1 MSERSADD
9 LYWNPWTLRFE
20 PDEPLSPN
28 ATEVSSRWDAA
39 ERDRIDEQVGANARD
54 RQPPGERAPK
64 AGLPGRHEPDS
75 WNPRLVHPELGE
87 RPCLTCLDAAPVPD
101 PRTHARHRTY
111 DPGHLPR
118 EWRVTKT
125 TRNDSIPVGTG
136 LRLVA
141 WRLRVSYDGWRTSS
155 WLLTAIDG
163 PLAGSTFRAVRRA
176 KRTDADAMVTPPY
189 LERASRP

>member
-28 ATEVSSRWDAA
+28 ATEVSSRFDAA
-39 ERDRIDEQVGANARD
+39 ERARLDEELGANAGAR
-54 RQPPGERAPK
+54 RASGASARKGRPPVWREWDAR
-64 AGLPGRHEPDS
+64 
-75 WNPRLVHPELGE
+75 NPRLVRPERGE
-87 RPCLTCLDAAPVPD
+87 RACLACLDAASVPD
-101 PRTHARHRTY
+101 ARTHARHRTY

-118 EWRVTKT
+118 TWRVTKA
-125 TRNDSIPVGTG
+125 TRGDAIPVGTR

-163 PLAGSTFRAVRRA
+163 PLAGATVRAVRRA
-176 KRTDADAMVTPPY
+176 RRTDADGMVTPPY
-189 LERASRP
+189 LEPESRP

>member
-20 PDEPLSPN
+20 PNEPLGPD

-39 ERDRIDEQVGANARD
+39 ERDRLDEQLGANPVAGR
-54 RQPPGERAPK
+54 PPGTGAR
-64 AGLPGRHEPDS
+64 GGRSPGWRESDS
-75 WNPRLVHPELGE
+75 RNPRLVRPELGE
-87 RPCLTCLDAAPVPD
+87 RPCLACLDAASVPD
-101 PRTHARHRTY
+101 ARTHARHRSY

-118 EWRVTKT
+118 EWRVTRT
-125 TRNDSIPVGTG
+125 TRNDSIPAGTR

-141 WRLRVSYDGWRTSS
+141 WRLRVSFDGWRTSA
-155 WLLTAIDG
+155 WLLTAMDG

-176 KRTDADAMVTPPY
+176 RRTDTDAMVTPPY
-189 LERASRP
+189 LEPESRP